1 MRFSTYPTFKA
12 FRQSADFAAVGND
25 VAVYV
30 REILKHGKCCDH
42 PFGSAK
48 ILELLASVENGSLD
62 FNDGL
67 VAETCRINDW
77 KLVTHDGDFTEGGIE
92 VLTSNKRLLAACS

>member
-1 MRFSTYPTFKA
+1 M
-12 FRQSADFAAVGND
+12 GND

-92 VLTSNKRLLAACS
+92 VLTSNKRLLATCS